1 MAHRLVRRAL
11 VALALCAL
19 GLSAG
24 CSDDDAPGVIQ
35 PPPPTPFRVL
45 SVSPSSG
52 PSGVATAI
60 RVIGSAFQSGATLT
74 LDGAAVP
81 ATFESSSVLTAVA
94 PAHPSGPVDV
104 VVTNPDGAT
113 SQLTRGFTYISQI
126 TSLVLTGNTSLT
138 SIGETT
144 QLTATA
150 TFSDGVTRDV
160 SSEARWSSSTASAAT
175 VSAGGLVTARSL
187 GSSVIGTGFP
197 FSGGHSMFRSVIV
210 TITPPGT
217 FTSRGRAREPGAGSL
232 TGVRVLHLHTGQT
245 ALTDVNGDYS
255 LGGLTGAPRFSF
267 VKADFETVEID
278 VTPDRATDVPMQRV
292 IRVAAGG
299 ASFVSRLAPND
310 MNYLMP
316 GGTHCLPCRLIRITS
331 DAPGAV
337 QVKLTWTDPTVVLNV
352 WANGRIVP
360 GDAEQ
365 REVVAE
371 LTIGSGDD
379 LVFIG
384 QSNRASIEY
393 QHYVPF
399 TVSVIRSGR

>member
-1 MAHRLVRRAL
+1 MAHSLVRRAL
-11 VALALCAL
+11 VALAVCAF

-24 CSDDDAPGVIQ
+24 CSDDSPGITT

-52 PSGVATAI
+52 PAGVATAI
-60 RVIGSAFQSGATLT
+60 RVVGTSFQSGATLT

-81 ATFESSSVLTAVA
+81 ATFESSTVLTAVA
-94 PAHPSGPVDV
+94 PAHQSGPVDV

-113 SQLTRGFTYISQI
+113 SRLTRGFTYVSQI
-126 TSLVLTGNTSLT
+126 TSLLLTGNTTLT

-160 SSEARWSSSTASAAT
+160 SSEARWSTSIASAAT
-175 VSAGGLVTARSL
+175 VSAAGLVTARSL

-197 FSGGHSMFRSVIV
+197 FSGSPSMFRSVTV

-232 TGVRVLHLHTGQT
+232 TAVRVLHLHTGQT
-245 ALTDVNGDYS
+245 ASTDVNGYYS
-255 LGGLTGAPRFSF
+255 VGGLTGAPRFSF
-267 VKADFETVEID
+267 VKADFENVEID
-278 VTPDRATDVPMQRV
+278 VAPDRATDIPMQRV

-299 ASFVSRLAPND
+299 APFTSRLAPND
-310 MNYLMP
+310 MNYLVTS
-316 GGTHCLPCRLIRITS
+316 GTHCQPCRIIRITS
-331 DAPGAV
+331 ETPGTV
-337 QVKLTWTDPTVVLNV
+337 QVKLTWADPSVVLNV

-360 GDAEQ
+360 GDADL
-365 REVVAE
+365 REVIAE
-371 LTIGSGDD
+371 LTLGRGEDF
-379 LVFIG
+379 VFVG
-384 QSNRASIEY
+384 RSNPGLIEY
-393 QHYVPF
+393 QHYLPF
-399 TVSVIRSGR
+399 TVSVIRPGQ